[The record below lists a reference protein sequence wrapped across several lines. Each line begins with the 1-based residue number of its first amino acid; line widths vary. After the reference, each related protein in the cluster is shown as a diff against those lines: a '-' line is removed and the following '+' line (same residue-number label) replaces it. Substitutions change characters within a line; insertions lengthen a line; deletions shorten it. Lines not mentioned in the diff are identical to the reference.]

1 MIFSSK
7 WFFFQQQEAPVVDD
21 IGKECVVAVYD
32 YQEKS
37 PREVSMKKGD
47 MLALLNSSN
56 RDWWKVE
63 VNDRQGFVP
72 AAYVKKIDS
81 SLTASQSNLA
91 DEFTISV
98 REKQITDQY
107 NGLLDMGNQR
117 RDKLEESRK
126 AYQLVREAGELAQ
139 WINDKE
145 AVVLSE
151 EVGDDLEQVE
161 VIQRKFDDF
170 QKDLKA
176 NEARLVELNTI
187 AERLTAMGQTE
198 AAEKIKIQIEDLN
211 QRWAALQQVTQE
223 RSQTLGSAHEVQR
236 YHR

>member
-1 MIFSSK
+1 MYIYISTLYLRIFVS
-7 WFFFQQQEAPVVDD
+7 FLGDILQEYLFHFGAVIFQL
-21 IGKECVVAVYD
+21 IL
-32 YQEKS
+32 S
-37 PREVSMKKGD
+37 
-47 MLALLNSSN
+47 LLL
-56 RDWWKVE
+56 
-63 VNDRQGFVP
+63 Q
-72 AAYVKKIDS
+72 
-81 SLTASQSNLA
+81 
-91 DEFTISV
+91 
-98 REKQITDQY
+98 
-107 NGLLDMGNQR
+107 
-117 RDKLEESRK
+117 

-145 AVVLSE
+145 AVVLDE

-170 QKDLKA
+170 QKDMKA

-236 YHR
+236 YHRSGHLGCVDGLVQESGINLSMHPANEGRRYNVTSPIGWAHTQNDPLECGVSSALVMDLQQSCPKPLMWYT

>member
-1 MIFSSK
+1 MKLLRIKFSGSRVE
-7 WFFFQQQEAPVVDD
+7 F
-21 IGKECVVAVYD
+21 GLSCR
-32 YQEKS
+32 YQ
-37 PREVSMKKGD
+37 
-47 MLALLNSSN
+47 N
-56 RDWWKVE
+56 
-63 VNDRQGFVP
+63 
-72 AAYVKKIDS
+72 
-81 SLTASQSNLA
+81 
-91 DEFTISV
+91 
-98 REKQITDQY
+98 
-107 NGLLDMGNQR
+107 LLDMGNQR
-117 RDKLEESRK
+117 REKLEESRK

-145 AVVLSE
+145 TVVLSS

-198 AAEKIKIQIEDLN
+198 AAEKIRIQIEDLN
-211 QRWAALQQVTQE
+211 QRWAALQQVTTE
-223 RSQTLGSAHEVQR
+223 RAQTLGSAHEVQR

>member
-1 MIFSSK
+1 
-7 WFFFQQQEAPVVDD
+7 
-21 IGKECVVAVYD
+21 
-32 YQEKS
+32 
-37 PREVSMKKGD
+37 MKKGD
-47 MLALLNSSN
+47 VLALLNSSN
-56 RDWWKVE
+56 KDWWKVE

-72 AAYVKKIDS
+72 AAYVKKIDPG
-81 SLTASQSNLA
+81 LTSSQSNLA
-91 DEFTISV
+91 DEYTISV
-98 REKQITDQY
+98 RQKQIDDQY
-107 NGLLDMGNQR
+107 ANLLDLGRQR
-117 RDKLEESRK
+117 SEKLEESRK

-145 AVVLSE
+145 SVALTA
-151 EVGDDLEQVE
+151 EVGEDLEQVE

-223 RSQTLGSAHEVQR
+223 RAQTLGSAHEVQR

>member
-1 MIFSSK
+1 M
-7 WFFFQQQEAPVVDD
+7 
-21 IGKECVVAVYD
+21 YR
-32 YQEKS
+32 YQ
-37 PREVSMKKGD
+37 
-47 MLALLNSSN
+47 N
-56 RDWWKVE
+56 
-63 VNDRQGFVP
+63 
-72 AAYVKKIDS
+72 
-81 SLTASQSNLA
+81 
-91 DEFTISV
+91 
-98 REKQITDQY
+98 
-107 NGLLDMGNQR
+107 LLDVGNQR
-117 RDKLEESRK
+117 REKLEESRK

-145 AVVLSE
+145 TVVLSS

-198 AAEKIKIQIEDLN
+198 AAEKIRIQIEDLN
-211 QRWAALQQVTQE
+211 QRWAALQQVTTE
-223 RSQTLGSAHEVQR
+223 RAQTLGSAHEVQR